1 MQVDEAW
8 MNQKAIAIFESGC
21 IIKSKIQ
28 FYKLLFLELRKMDHL
43 QLVESI
49 VNQPMSLSTKDK
61 ERLEEIQQDIRKLQN
76 QRDQLNRNL
85 MKDHTQV
92 NGVEGKK
99 LQLIRNKIEKL
110 HVQEWKLITKGVHL
124 YRQIEHDNAEKTYH
138 NLKQKQLKLSSVR
151 KIKK

>member
-1 MQVDEAW
+1 
-8 MNQKAIAIFESGC
+8 
-21 IIKSKIQ
+21 
-28 FYKLLFLELRKMDHL
+28 MDNL

-49 VNQPMSLSTKDK
+49 VNQPMSLSKQDK
-61 ERLEEIQQDIRKLQN
+61 ELLEKIQQDIKHLQS
-76 QRDQLNRNL
+76 QRDQLNRKI

-99 LQLIRNKIEKL
+99 LQQFRKKIEEL

-124 YRQIEHDNAEKTYH
+124 HRQIEHDNAEKTYH

-151 KIKK
+151 KINKSS